1 MQPGKIHLLKS
12 FFTKRATMLED
23 FLLSHLTKL
32 DNYLKI
38 IFCSSKVSVPV
49 NIVEVLSPKLPNGKL
64 ISTWY
69 PIV

>member
-1 MQPGKIHLLKS
+1 
-12 FFTKRATMLED
+12 MLED